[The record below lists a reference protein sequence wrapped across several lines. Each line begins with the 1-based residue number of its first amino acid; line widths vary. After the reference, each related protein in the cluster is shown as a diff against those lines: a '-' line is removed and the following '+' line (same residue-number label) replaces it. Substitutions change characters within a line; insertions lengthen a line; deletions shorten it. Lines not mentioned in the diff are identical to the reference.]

1 MKAFKA
7 VFTNFYE
14 YRLIKK
20 KKKAIPC
27 KLMARVND
35 RRQIMIYWFDTKK
48 AMEI

>member
-20 KKKAIPC
+20 KKAIPC

-35 RRQIMIYWFDTKK
+35 RRQMMIYWFDTKK